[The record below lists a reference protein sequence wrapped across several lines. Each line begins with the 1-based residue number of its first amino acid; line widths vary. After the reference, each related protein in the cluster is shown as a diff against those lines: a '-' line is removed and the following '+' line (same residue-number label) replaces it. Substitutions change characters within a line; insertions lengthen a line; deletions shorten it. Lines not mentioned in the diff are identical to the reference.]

1 MTARGAIE
9 GTLDANAFFAA
20 HAPNTATGCVDC
32 FYYRIEIRDWAGA
45 VIVLETDDGG
55 LNGDPALFALV
66 DQLSAILIA
75 AVGL

>member
-1 MTARGAIE
+1 M
-9 GTLDANAFFAA
+9 DANAFFAA
-20 HAPNTATGCVDC
+20 HAPNTATGCVNC
-32 FYYRIEIRDWAGA
+32 FHYWIEIRDWAGA

-55 LNGDPALFALV
+55 LNGGPGVFALV